1 VNLNLCAVLRCT
13 DQPYIDHPLL
23 LCRRHALAVSLNV
36 TDRLYANALSATT
49 TTGLDIEEAAVASPD
64 VWKQTSHPSIVYF
77 LTNGDRVKIGTSTN
91 VTARVSALSL
101 RKSNA
106 ALLLQ
111 GGNDLENALHQHFEC
126 DRIAKTEW
134 FVLSPRIQDYIAR
147 RKASDA
153 ALRQP
158 RLPAEGPTIPAA
170 DTPKRATM
178 HVTISQPRTPT
189 AEERI
194 LKVLASARSETT
206 CHYVHRN
213 DIGRLAEIE
222 GSTRDNT
229 LSRMVAEGKI
239 YRGKERGTYTLG
251 PEPQPGQ

>member
-1 VNLNLCAVLRCT
+1 MNLKLCAVLRCT
-13 DQPYIDHPLL
+13 DQSFIDYPLP
-23 LCRRHALAVSLNV
+23 LCRRHALMVSLNV
-36 TDRLYANALSATT
+36 TDRLHANALSGAT

-64 VWKQTSHPSIVYF
+64 VWKQTSHPPIVYF

-91 VTARVSALSL
+91 VTARVSTLSL

-111 GGNDLENALHQHFEC
+111 GGNDLENALHNHFEC

-147 RKASDA
+147 RKAADA

-158 RLPAEGPTIPAA
+158 RLPAEASTSPAA
-170 DTPKRATM
+170 GTRERTTM
-178 HVTISQPRTPT
+178 HVTISQPKGPT

-194 LKVLASARSETT
+194 LEVLNTAQSDKACRT
-206 CHYVHRN
+206 VHRV
-213 DIGRLAEIE
+213 DIGRLAGVT
-222 GSTRDNT
+222 GSTLDNT
-229 LSRMVAEGKI
+229 LGNLRRKNLI
-239 YRGKERGTYTLG
+239 HRGPERGTWSIG
-251 PEPQPGQ
+251 PDPAAA